1 MNLVKALFLTF
12 VLLSPLGAIATESV
26 NINAADAE
34 TLAANLEG
42 VGLQKARAIV
52 AYREQQGAF
61 TSVDEITAVRGI
73 GPSTLEKNRSKLVV
87 GGNE

>member
-1 MNLVKALFLTF
+1 MQLAKALFLSL
-12 VLLSPLGAIATESV
+12 VLLSPFGALATDSV
-26 NINAADAE
+26 NINKANAE
-34 TLAANLEG
+34 TLAANLDG
-42 VGLQKARAIV
+42 VGLQKAQAIV